1 MHPSAGAAL
10 AEPAPA
16 ALPGGVSASPA
27 PPAPPTAVP
36 AGRTRR
42 AGAAVRLR
50 NAVSAALIALA
61 CLLAPCGTLAAWAAH
76 GLTDTGR
83 YVGTMAPLA
92 ADPDVRD
99 AVADAVGDGVVR
111 ELGAETSPAVGPFVR
126 DAVRSFTRTEA
137 FRTAW
142 EAGNRAVHDA
152 VLRAVRDERA
162 APGPVT
168 VDLAPVTAE
177 VKQRLVADRVPFARR
192 IPVEHTRVAVVP
204 ARDVPGLRKGYQV
217 LETAALWLPLAAVAL
232 AVAGIAVAG
241 CRRRALTATGLGAA
255 LGGALLGLAVLLGRR
270 LTLADLPERIH
281 RPAAG
286 AVYDALTAGL
296 RTASWLLLALG
307 LGVALLSWLTG
318 HRHRL
323 PGLRHRATASGPSDT
338 DTTAPPASPRT
349 RV

>member
-1 MHPSAGAAL
+1 
-10 AEPAPA
+10 
-16 ALPGGVSASPA
+16 
-27 PPAPPTAVP
+27 
-36 AGRTRR
+36 
-42 AGAAVRLR
+42 
-50 NAVSAALIALA
+50 
-61 CLLAPCGTLAAWAAH
+61 
-76 GLTDTGR
+76 
-83 YVGTMAPLA
+83 
-92 ADPDVRD
+92 
-99 AVADAVGDGVVR
+99 
-111 ELGAETSPAVGPFVR
+111 
-126 DAVRSFTRTEA
+126 
-137 FRTAW
+137 
-142 EAGNRAVHDA
+142 VHDA
-152 VLRAVRDERA
+152 VLHAVRDDRA

-217 LETAALWLPLAAVAL
+217 LETAALWLPLAAVTL

-241 CRRRALTATGLGAA
+241 CRRRALTATGLGTA

-307 LGVALLSWLTG
+307 LGVALLAWLTG
-318 HRHRL
+318 HRPPRPPRRPAHACERPAAADRPRRPARPRAHACEPPPADDRPRRPARHPHPGPPTASSLLPTLGPGVALLSLLTRHCL
-323 PGLRHRATASGPSDT
+323 PG
-338 DTTAPPASPRT
+338 PR
-349 RV
+349 RR